1 MNEFIK
7 EVAEYI
13 IKMHTIKEAAEHF
26 GKSESSIKKY
36 LSIVRDNTKEGYD
49 AILHQKLDLAQ
60 QKIILMGVKKGG
72 TLGKRKSTISLE
84 EAKDLG
90 EDYIKNGL
98 SLRELEAKTGIPK
111 STLHEN
117 IHKVSDTEFQ
127 DKLDSYTKGL

>member
-1 MNEFIK
+1 MNEQIK

-13 IKMHTIKEAAEHF
+13 VGMHTISEAAKHF

-36 LSIVRDNTKEGYD
+36 LSVVRDNTKEGYD

-60 QKIILMGVKKGG
+60 QKIVLLGVKKGG
-72 TLGKRKSTISLE
+72 MLGKRKSTISGKM
-84 EAKDLG
+84 AKSLG

-98 SLRELEAKTGIPK
+98 SLRELEAKSGIPK

-117 IHKVSDTEFQ
+117 IHKVEDQEFQ
-127 DKLDSYTKGL
+127 EELDHYTKGH

>member
-1 MNEFIK
+1 MNEQIR

-13 IKMHTIKEAAEHF
+13 INMHTIREAAKHF

-36 LSIVRDNTKEGYD
+36 LSVVRDNTKEGYD

-60 QKIILMGVKKGG
+60 QKIMLLGVKKGG
-72 TLGKRKSTISLE
+72 MVGKRKSTINE
-84 EAKDLG
+84 DTAKMLG

-98 SLRELEAKTGIPK
+98 SLRELEAKSGIPK

-117 IHKVSDTEFQ
+117 IHKIEDPDFQ
-127 DKLDSYTKGL
+127 EELNHYTKGH